1 MIEAQGLTKKFG
13 RRYALRDVSFNLC
26 GKIAVLGYNGA
37 GKSTLAKIIAGI
49 VTPTEG
55 EVRVFGRNPAKSP
68 EVRKKI
74 GIVSHNPMLYKELT
88 VRENLEF
95 YSRVYGCDAEISELA
110 RTFGFTKFLGRK
122 VSELSR
128 GYLQRVAL
136 AKALLNQPDLL
147 ILDEI
152 TAGLDAGVRD
162 GIIEFIKD
170 YSGSVIFTTHLL
182 EEADFCEHFLVLRD
196 GMVEYLGSEFEM
208 AIKAIRSIHEVC

>member
-13 RRYALRDVSFNLC
+13 KRYALRDVSFNLH

-49 VTPTEG
+49 ITPTEG
-55 EVRVFGRNPAKSP
+55 KVRVFGRDPAKSP

-74 GIVSHNPMLYKELT
+74 GIASHNPMLYRELS
-88 VRENLEF
+88 VKENLEF
-95 YSRVYGCDAEISELA
+95 YSRVYGGNVEISELA
-110 RTFGFTKFLGRK
+110 RIFGFTKFLNRK

-136 AKALLNQPDLL
+136 AKAMLNQPDLL

-152 TAGLDAGVRD
+152 TAGLDAEARNS
-162 GIIEFIKD
+162 IIEVIRD

-196 GMVEYLGSEFEM
+196 GRVGYVGSEFEK
-208 AIKAIRSIHEVC
+208 AIKAIKAI